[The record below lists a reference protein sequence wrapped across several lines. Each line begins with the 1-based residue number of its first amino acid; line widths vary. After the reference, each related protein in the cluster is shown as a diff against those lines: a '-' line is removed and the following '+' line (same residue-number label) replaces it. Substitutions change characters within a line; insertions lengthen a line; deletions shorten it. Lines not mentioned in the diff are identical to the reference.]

1 MRYNGKTEKKNKGD
15 GEFKMDLSKK
25 NKLDTVTVFDLMNN
39 NFYIPDY
46 QRGYRWTSF
55 EVGKLLAD
63 LEDYFEYHTDGS
75 TFYCLQP
82 LVVFY
87 NKEQNAWEVI
97 DGQQRL
103 TTLYLILSQKRE
115 RLKEDNPS
123 MELFTLSY
131 QSRPDSQEYLF
142 DIDEN
147 KKNDNIDYYHMYRA
161 SEVIKDFLPN
171 SKLGAGR
178 FVDAIVN
185 VNNSTSR
192 PSVKFI
198 WYDVTEEIKSA
209 GISSEEKFSDLNI
222 GKIGLTNAE
231 LIKALFL
238 DEVSNNNSE
247 ALRIASEWD
256 NIEHALQDDVFWSFI
271 HGEDTGRYATR
282 IEFLFDIIKGK
293 SDKEQNDYFTFDAY
307 TVDLKTRKIKIE
319 TLWKEILGKYY
330 LFKGWFE
337 NKKLYHIVG
346 YLRYKKQ
353 DISRIEQIYNDPQI
367 ADIDAFFEKLK
378 SWALELTVGND
389 RDSEI
394 RELNY
399 DSDKDKKKIYDILTL
414 FNVLSVIEC
423 KKDDVRFSFD
433 EFYKHSWD
441 IEHINSQTPK
451 EKNGDGRQD
460 WIVCNLEYFS
470 GVNYNYCEVLP
481 DGRLYYKYKEDFEQY
496 KKDVMEAPN
505 RGFKIGRFSVGE
517 ICDHLL
523 ELFSSKTSITESVI
537 YTFLRD
543 NVFNQD
549 LTFRYEGNIGNLVL
563 LDQGTNRGYKNAFFP
578 VKRKWIYRR
587 EHEGIYIL
595 PCTKNVFSKNY
606 SDMIF
611 DLMNWSNNDAEAYM
625 KEIERVISNAKTQL

>member
-1 MRYNGKTEKKNKGD
+1 
-15 GEFKMDLSKK
+15 MDLSKK

-115 RLKEDNPS
+115 RLKEDDPS

-131 QSRPDSQEYLF
+131 QSRPDSREYLF

-198 WYDVTEEIKSA
+198 WYDVTGEIESA

-238 DEVSNNNSE
+238 NEVSNNNSE

-271 HGEDTGRYATR
+271 YGEDTGRYATR

-307 TVDLKTRKIKIE
+307 TADLKTRKIKIE
-319 TLWKEILGKYY
+319 ILWKEILGKYY

-353 DISRIEQIYNDPQI
+353 DIRRIEQIYNEPQI

-378 SWALELTVGND
+378 SWALDLTVGSVT
-389 RDSEI
+389 DSEI

-399 DSDKDKKKIYDILTL
+399 NSDKDKKKIYDILTL

-423 KKDDVRFSFD
+423 EKDDVRFSFD

-451 EKNGDGRQD
+451 DKNGDGRQD

-470 GVNYNYCEVLP
+470 GVNYNYYEVLP
-481 DGRLYYKYKEDFEQY
+481 DGRLYYKYKENFEQY
-496 KKDVMEAPN
+496 KKDVMNAPS
-505 RGFKIGRFSVGE
+505 RDFKIGRYSAGE
-517 ICDHLL
+517 ICDHLI
-523 ELFSSKTSITESVI
+523 ELFSSKTSITESEV

-543 NVFNQD
+543 SVFDQD
-549 LTFRYEGNIGNLVL
+549 LTFRYEDNIGNLVL
-563 LDQGTNRGYKNAFFP
+563 LDQGINRGYKNAFFP

-587 EHEGIYIL
+587 EHEGIYVL